1 MTDPS
6 PQRPSPS
13 RPVQYKGS
21 DLDPEKGPGLGCF
34 WFQVGILAL
43 FIVLTPLSVRLG
55 WPSWASAVLLF
66 ATLGLLLVAGQT
78 VIFLLRL
85 VAADRREGRRRPM
98 ASRTPTVGELE
109 DGAAGSATEPGHAD
123 DPEAAVDPATA
134 EAPGD
139 ASAPETR
146 FDPAAPDPP
155 G

>member
-1 MTDPS
+1 VTEPS
-6 PQRPSPS
+6 HQRPSSS

-109 DGAAGSATEPGHAD
+109 DGAAGAAGAAAEPASAA
-123 DPEAAVDPATA
+123 
-134 EAPGD
+134 APGD
-139 ASAPETR
+139 AADPGTPVDPD
-146 FDPAAPDPP
+146 DPAVAPDPP